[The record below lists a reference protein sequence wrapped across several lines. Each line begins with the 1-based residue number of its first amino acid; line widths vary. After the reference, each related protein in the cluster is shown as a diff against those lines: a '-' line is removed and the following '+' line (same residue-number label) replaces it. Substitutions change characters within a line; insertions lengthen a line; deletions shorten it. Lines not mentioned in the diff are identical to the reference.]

1 MKPNIVYT
9 LLEPSRTMLE
19 SLSLLRP
26 STLEPTHDPKMIM
39 VIPGFMATDQ
49 STVAL
54 RRGLD
59 DMGHYVTGWDE
70 GLNTGLDDEKLIR
83 IAEQVRAMDDG
94 FILIGH
100 SLGGIYARQIAKMC
114 PNVSKVICI
123 CSPVNLNAADAMTAI
138 EVIYRK
144 INRASAKTIKE
155 VSHAPLCESI
165 HLFSKTDGV
174 LHWAACQQPAGV
186 NIEIKGSHCGAVVNR
201 KVIDLI
207 GNML

>member
-19 SLSLLRP
+19 SLSLLRR
-26 STLEPTHDPKMIM
+26 STVEPTDDPKMIM

-49 STVAL
+49 STLAL

-83 IAEQVRAMDDG
+83 LAEQVRAMDDN
-94 FILIGH
+94 FILVGH

-123 CSPVNLNAADAMTAI
+123 CSPVNLNAAHPMTAI
-138 EVIYRK
+138 EVIYRR
-144 INRASAKTIKE
+144 INDTSDHTLRE
-155 VSHAPLCESI
+155 VSKPPLCESI

-174 LHWAACQQPAGV
+174 LHWMSCQQPSGV
-186 NIEIKGSHCGAVVNR
+186 NIEIRGSHCGAVVNR

-207 GNML
+207 GEMV